1 MHHLFKSTLERLDA
15 WAARDETPPRSKRL
29 TLDRDGSVKLDE
41 HGNPRGGVRTTYTEV
56 PTARYVA
63 ENSGAGICESGRLG
77 GGQEPFAPE
86 KLASLYKSH
95 DDYVRKVTRLVKR
108 LERQGWLL
116 PADASAVREEAAR
129 SDIPSV
135 R

>member
-15 WAARDETPPRSKRL
+15 WAARDDKPPRSKRL
-29 TLDRDGSVKLDE
+29 KLDRDGSVKLDE

-56 PTARYVA
+56 PTAHYVL
-63 ENSGAGICESGRLG
+63 ENGPGFVCERLLG
-77 GGQEPFAPE
+77 GGEEPFPPE

-108 LERQGWLL
+108 LKRAGWLL
-116 PADASAVREEAAR
+116 PADARAVREEAAR
-129 SDIPSV
+129 SDIP
-135 R
+135 